1 MNKKSIIFIIAAFM
15 ISFSVFFMGYIKTLE
30 PKEVYRV
37 YLRGKEIGLIY
48 SKDDLYN
55 YIDKEQEVIK
65 QKYNVD
71 KVYAPNSLDI
81 EKDVTYSN
89 KIESVSSIYNRIKD
103 IEPFTIKGYVITI
116 KGLEEQSEDSEKKI
130 KTKDKK
136 IYVLDKKIF
145 EDAVRDTAIAF
156 VGEDRYVSYE
166 KGNEAEKDTNEIGTY
181 TENIYIKN
189 DITIRRDNIST
200 EEEIF
205 MNKEDLSK
213 YLLFGTLEK
222 QKTYTVKDGETIEDI
237 SFKNKLS
244 PEEFLIANPEF
255 TSVDNL
261 ISKGQVVTLGEIV
274 PAFKLIEEQ
283 HVVEEQVKK
292 FNTKTEYDKTMYEG
306 KEKVKRKGKNGKLKV
321 TKKLQ
326 KENGAITSAVITNS
340 EELEASIDKIIVKGT
355 KKKPSYNGGGY
366 SGGYSEPITG
376 SAPSSSGTWYWPTN
390 VPYVI
395 SSGFA
400 YRWGKL
406 HSGVDISGTG
416 YGSPIYAA
424 KEGVVVEASSRWP
437 NGNYVLIKH
446 SNGYHTIYAH
456 LSAIKVSSGQT
467 VSMGQVIGSM
477 GRSGMATGT
486 HLHFGVYY
494 GYPIGTTNC
503 FNPMSL
509 F

>member
-1 MNKKSIIFIIAAFM
+1 MNKKSIFFIFVAFM
-15 ISFSVFFMGYIKTLE
+15 MSFSVFFMGYIKTLE
-30 PKEVYRV
+30 PKEVYKV

-48 SKDDLYN
+48 SKDDLYD
-55 YIDKEQEVIK
+55 YIDKEQELIK
-65 QKYNVD
+65 RKYNVD

-81 EKDVTYSN
+81 VKDITYSN
-89 KIESVSSIYNRIKD
+89 KIESVSSIYDRIKD
-103 IEPFTIKGYVITI
+103 IEPFTIKGYIATI
-116 KGLEEQSEDSEKKI
+116 KGVEEQSEDSEKKV

-136 IYVLDKKIF
+136 IYVLDKKVF
-145 EDAVRDTAIAF
+145 QESVRDTAIAF

-166 KGNEAEKDTNEIGTY
+166 KGKEAEKDTEEIGTY
-181 TENIYIKN
+181 IENIYIKN
-189 DITIRRDNIST
+189 EITIREGNIST
-200 EEEIF
+200 EEKIF
-205 MNKEDLSK
+205 IDKGDLSK

-222 QKTYTVKDGETIEDI
+222 QKTYVVKEGETIEDI

-244 PEEFLIANPEF
+244 TEEFLIANPEF
-255 TSVDNL
+255 TSADNL
-261 ISKGQVVTLGEIV
+261 ISKGQVVTLSEII

-283 HVVEEQVKK
+283 HVVEEQTKK
-292 FNTKTEYDKTMYEG
+292 YTTKVEYDKNSYEG
-306 KEKVKRKGKNGKLKV
+306 EEKVKRKGKNGKLKV

-326 KENGAITSAVITNS
+326 KENGAITSAIIINS
-340 EELEASIDKIIVKGT
+340 VELEPTINKIVVRGT
-355 KKKPSYNGGGY
+355 KKKTSYSGGGY
-366 SGGYSEPITG
+366 SGYTESITG
-376 SAPSSSGTWYWPTN
+376 NAPSNTGTWYWPTN

-395 SSGFA
+395 SSPFS

-406 HSGVDISGTG
+406 HAGVDISGTG

-424 KEGVVVEASSRWP
+424 KEGIVVEAGSRWP

-456 LSAIKVSSGQT
+456 LSAIKVSNGQS

-494 GYPIGTTNC
+494 GYPTGTLNS